1 MSSKTS
7 SKNNRKSKIFYF
19 VMAHD
24 SNRDPK
30 MKSNRGFLKISI
42 AYLVVLTV
50 AFMVIPLYV
59 NALSSKDKYLIAE
72 SCYNKLKKDPSRQ
85 KYRDQWMMC
94 ISKYQDVFRND
105 PHDPWAAAGLY
116 MSGVLYHDL
125 FKMSGIPSDQR
136 EATDTFQ
143 RIIKRYPSSKYKQKA
158 IEHLNKV
165 VPDKISDSPPKKLTR
180 QDSKNLP
187 SDRKDVQKFEP
198 LPDIAAVPEG
208 GISIESDKNFIT
220 HKKSLKYQTR
230 QELPSERNTLMVSE
244 SLTDSVLMSETKNN
258 RDQRNSVETNAIFV
272 TGLRYW
278 SNPNY
283 TRLVIDAD
291 GDTSFEERLLK
302 PDPALNTPRRLY
314 IDLANTR
321 LGKDMEK
328 IVPINDD
335 LLKDARAGQYTP
347 ETVRVVVDIKTF
359 KKYKIFPLKNPFRI
373 VIDVWGT
380 SESPSGLASAAGTI
394 PIPGDEK
401 VGPGTLARQL
411 ALGVSRIVVDPGHGG
426 KDFGAPGYIKGVHEK
441 EVVLQ
446 MAKRLEKM
454 IQKELGCKV
463 YLTRSDDRYL
473 TLEER
478 TAIANT
484 KEADLFISLHTNAH
498 KNNEAYGIE
507 TYFLNLATDDE
518 AIRVAA
524 MENAT
529 SRKNISDLQTILTD
543 LMQNTKINESARL
556 ASFVQGSLNDNLS
569 KRYDRINNKGVKQA
583 PFYVLLGAQ
592 MPAILVEAGFISN
605 PRECKRLLSPEYQD
619 HICRAIVNGIRKY
632 IKDTN
637 PAAILTSVP

>member
-1 MSSKTS
+1 
-7 SKNNRKSKIFYF
+7 
-19 VMAHD
+19 
-24 SNRDPK
+24 

-42 AYLVVLTV
+42 AYLALFT
-50 AFMVIPLYV
+50 AILMVMPPYAA
-59 NALSSKDKYLIAE
+59 ALSSKDKYLVAE
-72 SCYNKLKKDPSRQ
+72 SCYKKLRQVSSRQ

-94 ISKYQDVFRND
+94 ISQYQDVFRNN
-105 PHDPWAAAGLY
+105 PNDPWAAAGLF
-116 MSGVLYHDL
+116 MSGVLYHEL
-125 FKMSGIPSDQR
+125 FKMSGLQSDQR
-136 EATDTFQ
+136 EAADTFQ
-143 RIIKRYPSSKYKQKA
+143 RIIKRYPSSRYKQKA
-158 IEHLNKV
+158 IEHLDKV
-165 VPDKISDSPPKKLTR
+165 VADKKYDASPKKQT
-180 QDSKNLP
+180 LP
-187 SDRKDVQKFEP
+187 APKDLLSDRNGGQKKLEP
-198 LPDIAAVPEG
+198 LPDIASVFEADIRV
-208 GISIESDKNFIT
+208 ESDNVIIS
-220 HKKSLKYQTR
+220 HKKSMKNQTR
-230 QELPSERNTLMVSE
+230 KGLPSDREAPPVSDP
-244 SLTDSVLMSETKNN
+244 LTDLVLKSETENY
-258 RDQRNSVETNAIFV
+258 RNPQKSLDTSTIFV

-291 GDTSFEERLLK
+291 RDTPFEEHLLK

-314 IDLANTR
+314 VDLNNAR

-359 KKYKIFPLKNPFRI
+359 SKYKIFPLKNPFRI

-380 SESPSGLASAAGTI
+380 TDSPSALASAPGAT

-411 ALGVSRIVVDPGHGG
+411 ALGVSRIVIDPGHGG
-426 KDFGAPGYIKGVHEK
+426 KDFGAPGYMKGVHEK
-441 EVVLQ
+441 KIVLQ
-446 MAKRLEKM
+446 IAKKLAKM
-454 IQKELGCKV
+454 IQNELGCQV

-484 KEADLFISLHTNAH
+484 READLFISLHTNAH
-498 KNNEAYGIE
+498 TNSNAYGIE

-556 ASFVQGSLNDNLS
+556 ASFVQGSMNEHLS

-592 MPAILVEAGFISN
+592 MPAILIETGFISN
-605 PRECKRLLSPEYQD
+605 PVECKRLVSPEYQD
-619 HICRAIVNGIRKY
+619 YICRSIVDGIRQY

-637 PAAILTSVP
+637 PTAILTSAP

>member
-1 MSSKTS
+1 
-7 SKNNRKSKIFYF
+7 
-19 VMAHD
+19 MAYD
-24 SNRDPK
+24 SNRDSR
-30 MKSNRGFLKISI
+30 MKSKRDFLKILI
-42 AYLVVLTV
+42 GYFAILTAV
-50 AFMVIPLYV
+50 FVMMPLYA

-72 SCYNKLKKDPSRQ
+72 SCYNKLKQDSSRQ
-85 KYRDQWMMC
+85 KYRDQWMVC
-94 ISKYQDVFRND
+94 ISRYQDVFRSD
-105 PHDPWAAAGLY
+105 PHDPWAAAGLF
-116 MSGVLYHDL
+116 MTGVLYLEL
-125 FKMSGIPSDQR
+125 FKMSGMSADHR

-158 IEHLNKV
+158 IDNLNNII
-165 VPDKISDSPPKKLTR
+165 PDRKKDAFSNKLTDR
-180 QDSKNLP
+180 TGTGLSP
-187 SDRKDVQKFEP
+187 DRKEVALVPEADINLESDKTFNASKKSLKFQTRKELPLKSEP
-198 LPDIAAVPEG
+198 LPD
-208 GISIESDKNFIT
+208 
-220 HKKSLKYQTR
+220 
-230 QELPSERNTLMVSE
+230 
-244 SLTDSVLMSETKNN
+244 SVLKSETNN
-258 RDQRNSVETNAIFV
+258 IRSPSTSLPTNIISV

-291 GDTSFEERLLK
+291 GDTQFEEHLLK
-302 PDPALNTPRRLY
+302 PDPELKTLRRLY
-314 IDLANTR
+314 VDLAKAR
-321 LGKDMEK
+321 LGNDMEK

-359 KKYKIFPLKNPFRI
+359 SKYKIFPLKNPFRI

-380 SESPSGLASAAGTI
+380 SESPPAVASILGAT

-411 ALGVSRIVVDPGHGG
+411 ALGVSRIVIDPGHGG

-441 EVVLQ
+441 EIVLQ
-446 MAKRLEKM
+446 MAKRLAKM
-454 IQKELGCKV
+454 IQSELGCQV

-498 KNNEAYGIE
+498 TNKEAYGIE

-556 ASFVQGSLNDNLS
+556 ASFVQGSLNDNLT
-569 KRYDRINNKGVKQA
+569 KKYDLINNKGVKQA

-605 PRECKRLLSPEYQD
+605 PRECKRLLTAEYQD
-619 HICRAIVNGIRKY
+619 HICRAIINGIRQY

>member
-1 MSSKTS
+1 
-7 SKNNRKSKIFYF
+7 
-19 VMAHD
+19 MAYN
-24 SNRDPK
+24 SNRGSS
-30 MKSNRGFLKISI
+30 MKKNRGFLKILI
-42 AYLVVLTV
+42 KYFIILTAV
-50 AFMVIPLYV
+50 FVMMPLYV

-72 SCYNKLKKDPSRQ
+72 SCYNKLKQDSSRQ
-85 KYRDQWMMC
+85 KYRDQWMIC
-94 ISKYQDVFRND
+94 ISRYQDVFRND
-105 PHDPWAAAGLY
+105 PHDPWAAAGLF
-116 MSGVLYHDL
+116 MTGVLYLEL
-125 FKMSGIPSDQR
+125 FKMSGMSSDHR

-143 RIIKRYPSSKYKQKA
+143 RIIKRYPSSQYKQKA
-158 IEHLNKV
+158 IDYLSNIT
-165 VPDKISDSPPKKLTR
+165 PDKKNNASSKQLTGLTR
-180 QDSKNLP
+180 SDLPPDLQEVRNLE
-187 SDRKDVQKFEP
+187 S
-198 LPDIAAVPEG
+198 LPDIASV
-208 GISIESDKNFIT
+208 IEADINLKSDNTFPAS
-220 HKKSLKYQTR
+220 KKSLKNQTR
-230 QELPSERNTLMVSE
+230 KQLSSISEPLTVSE
-244 SLTDSVLMSETKNN
+244 TDNI
-258 RDQRNSVETNAIFV
+258 RNPSKPLPATPVSV

-291 GDTSFEERLLK
+291 GDTQFKEHLLK
-302 PDPALNTPRRLY
+302 PDPELNTLRRLY
-314 IDLANTR
+314 VDLSKAR
-321 LGKDMEK
+321 LGNDMEK

-359 KKYKIFPLKNPFRI
+359 SKYKIFPLKNPFRI

-380 SESPSGLASAAGTI
+380 SENPYPVATVLNTI
-394 PIPGDEK
+394 PVPGDEK

-411 ALGVSRIVVDPGHGG
+411 ALGVSRIVIDPGHGG
-426 KDFGAPGYIKGVHEK
+426 KDFGAPGYMKGVHEK
-441 EVVLQ
+441 DIVLQ
-446 MAKRLEKM
+446 MAKKLAKM
-454 IQKELGCKV
+454 VQNELGCQV

-498 KNNEAYGIE
+498 KNKEAYGIE

-556 ASFVQGSLNDNLS
+556 ASFVQGSLNDNLT
-569 KRYDRINNKGVKQA
+569 KNYDLIKNKGVKQA

-605 PRECKRLLSPEYQD
+605 PRECKRLMTAEYQD
-619 HICRAIVNGIRKY
+619 HICRAIINGIRHY
-632 IKDTN
+632 IKETN
-637 PAAILTSVP
+637 PAAILTSAP